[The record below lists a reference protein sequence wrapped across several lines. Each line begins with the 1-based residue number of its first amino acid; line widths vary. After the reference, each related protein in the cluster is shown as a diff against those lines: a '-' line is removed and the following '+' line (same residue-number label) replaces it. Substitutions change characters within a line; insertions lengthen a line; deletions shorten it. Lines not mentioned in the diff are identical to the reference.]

1 MREINIV
8 RNMVYGEPLKDF
20 DLEEEKHDEDPTPIK
35 NEHSPK
41 RRPTTLPP

>member
-20 DLEEEKHDEDPTPIK
+20 DLVDETHENKP
-35 NEHSPK
+35 
-41 RRPTTLPP
+41 

>member
-20 DLEEEKHDEDPTPIK
+20 DLDEETHEVELPT
-35 NEHSPK
+35 N
-41 RRPTTLPP
+41 